1 MNKLSITSVLTV
13 LTLVIGACSQKVQ
26 SEKKGLPA
34 LKVSENLRLLR
45 FVIGVQL
52 EMN

>member
-1 MNKLSITSVLTV
+1 MNNLYIASVLLV
-13 LTLVIGACSQKVQ
+13 MTLVIGACSQRVQ

-52 EMN
+52 EMI

>member
-1 MNKLSITSVLTV
+1 MNKLSITSVLTI

-26 SEKKGLPA
+26 SEQKGLPA

-52 EMN
+52 EMI